1 MTSSYQ
7 IQNRVVSGGWMTTP
21 YQIGQQFYRVVS
33 TTRRIDTRRPWE
45 IPELEGEYVFSR
57 DQTDIELQTWL
68 VVKMTEKGPW
78 LSQEKP
84 PQKDDTE
91 LVLLTSRKFFA
102 TKELALREWLTGEQ
116 G

>member
-1 MTSSYQ
+1 MTS
-7 IQNRVVSGGWMTTP
+7 P

-45 IPELEGEYVFSR
+45 IPELEGGYVFSR

-68 VVKMTEKGPW
+68 VVKMNERGAW
-78 LSQEKP
+78 LSQEKTR
-84 PQKDDTE
+84 QKDDTE
-91 LVLLTSRKFFA
+91 LVLLNRKNFFA
-102 TKELALREWLTGEQ
+102 TKELAVREWYTGGQ